1 MQPSVGH
8 KPTCNPANVHLITG
22 YPINPH
28 KSMAGGLLKSESSD
42 SEKNPSRVIPLTYIY
57 IQKYMI

>member
-42 SEKNPSRVIPLTYIY
+42 SEKTPTIPAYIY
-57 IQKYMI
+57 IHTKYMN